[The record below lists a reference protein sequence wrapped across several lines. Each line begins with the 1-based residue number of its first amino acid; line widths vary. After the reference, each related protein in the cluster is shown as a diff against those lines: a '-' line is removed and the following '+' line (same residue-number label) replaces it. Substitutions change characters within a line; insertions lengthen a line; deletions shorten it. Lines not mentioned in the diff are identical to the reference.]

1 VNEYNKK
8 QLVIFKLTQL
18 SMKVIYLQFRRAWL
32 FLVLMTVFATVSG
45 QIQVTGKITAA
56 DDNQGM
62 PGVNITIKGANQGVT
77 SRNDGSYS
85 ISVRSAEDV
94 LVFSFVGYETEELQV
109 GNKTTLDVILIPS
122 IKELET
128 IIVMGYSTK
137 KKSEI
142 TSAIATVSSDKLMD
156 VTASDIGTMLQ
167 GKVSGIQVINSSG
180 APGATS
186 EIRIRGI
193 SSFSAP
199 QGPLYVVDGIIGGT
213 FDPNDVDNIT
223 VLKDAGATGMY
234 GSQANGGVVV
244 VTTKKAKSEKPQFEF
259 KAVTG
264 YRVADHG
271 NVNMMDS
278 KTLYEYHREYFRDP
292 ATFVIDDRKFNA
304 ARPASLLEV
313 NTDWLAETF
322 KPALV
327 QNYFLSTAGMSN
339 KFSYY
344 LGASYYDEEGTF
356 INSNFKR
363 ANVRANTTYKFSDR
377 VSMTNNINISGSKN
391 RGADYMN
398 LYYAYTSMPWDNPYD
413 ENGKVRSFK
422 TASGIWSKDKINP
435 IQAAQN
441 SELSN
446 KSFSFDYDLD
456 FNIKILDW
464 LNFSSTNRVSAMTG
478 MDRTFY
484 AKAADNIVYYGLGY
498 VSTQSNFAYNGITT
512 DLLKFNYERSK
523 HSISGLVGIE
533 AQSGHDD
540 YIFGSGMN
548 IPEGLSAPSVASS
561 QFLIRGAPSKTV
573 MQSLISQINY
583 NYSGRYFLSAS
594 YRIDQSSQFA
604 PNRRTAKFPSLSG
617 AWLLSNEEFIKS
629 IPAVSNLKLKASW
642 GKTGMKDIG
651 PYRYMEMFSFSSQY
665 DGESAA
671 VPTQM
676 ANPDLTWEQTDQ
688 FNTGFEIGVFDRI
701 NLELNFYKNLTKDL
715 LVERALPPSGGFR
728 TQWQNI
734 GKDMNQGIDVSINA
748 EVVKTG
754 NFSWSVDFSFGYN
767 KNKLTGFGNDTI
779 ITTNNYGIMQVY
791 HNGASLYSW
800 YAKEFYGIDPDNGSM
815 LWVDKNGQTT
825 HEYQDARYIE
835 YGTPMP
841 KFQGGFSTSI
851 RYRSL
856 SLNGNFSYLKG
867 NKIFNYFRRYADH
880 DLNETQFNAMM
891 PRDDYKLW
899 QQPGDHA
906 TKPLPQ
912 NARNSFDP
920 STRFIED
927 GSFVKVRNITLSYD
941 LPHKIISKIKL
952 TGLTV
957 SVSADNPFTFT
968 DFWGQDPEV
977 SIDPS
982 EGNLPGYTEFKYP
995 NNKQYLLSIKIR
1007 F

>member
-1 VNEYNKK
+1 
-8 QLVIFKLTQL
+8 
-18 SMKVIYLQFRRAWL
+18 MKVIYLQFRKVWL
-32 FLVLMTVFATVSG
+32 FLAMIAVYASVYG
-45 QIQVTGKITAA
+45 QVTVTGKVFGA
-56 DDNQGM
+56 DDNQGL
-62 PGVNITIKGANQGVT
+62 PGVNITVRGTNQGVIT
-77 SRNDGSYS
+77 GIDGTYS
-85 ISVRSAEDV
+85 IAVRNTGDV
-94 LVFSFVGYETEELQV
+94 LVFSYIGYNTEEEQV
-109 GNKTTLDVILIPS
+109 GSRTSIDMVLIPE
-122 IKELET
+122 IRELET
-128 IIVMGYSTK
+128 VIVMGYSTK
-137 KKSEI
+137 KRSEI
-142 TSAIATVSSDKLMD
+142 TSAVATVSSEKLMD
-156 VTASDIGTMLQ
+156 VTTNDIGTMLQ

-180 APGATS
+180 APGASS

-213 FDPNDVDNIT
+213 FDPNDVENVT

-244 VTTKKAKSEKPQFEF
+244 ITTKTAKASKPQFEF

-264 YRVADHG
+264 LRIADHG
-271 NVNMMDS
+271 NVRMMDS
-278 KTLYEYHREYFRDP
+278 KTLYDYHREFFRDP
-292 ATFVIDDRKFNA
+292 VEFVVDDRKFKA
-304 ARPASLLEV
+304 ARPDSLLNV
-313 NTDWLAETF
+313 NTDWLDETF
-322 KPALV
+322 SPALV
-327 QNYFLSTAGMSN
+327 QNYFLSSAGKSD

-344 LGASYYDEEGTF
+344 VGASYYNEEGTF
-356 INSNFKR
+356 INSNFQRVNLR
-363 ANVRANTTYKFSDR
+363 ANSTYKFSER
-377 VSMTNNINISGSKN
+377 VSMTNNINLSGSKN

-398 LYYAYTSMPWDNPYD
+398 LYYAYVSMPWDDPYD
-413 ENGKVRSFK
+413 EAGKVRSFK
-422 TASGIWSKDKINP
+422 TAEGIWSKDKINP

-456 FNIKILDW
+456 LSIKILDW
-464 LNFSSTNRVSAMTG
+464 LTFSTTNRISAFTT
-478 MDRTFY
+478 MDKTYY

-498 VSTQSNFAYNGITT
+498 TSTQSNFAYSGITT
-512 DLLKFNYERSK
+512 DLLKFNYTRSE
-523 HSISGLVGIE
+523 HSFSGLVGFE
-533 AQSGHDD
+533 AQGGNDD

-561 QFLIRGAPSKTV
+561 QYLISGAPSKSV
-573 MQSLISQINY
+573 MQSFISQVNY
-583 NYSGRYFLSAS
+583 NYSSKYFLSAS

-604 PNRRTAKFPSLSG
+604 PNKRTARFPSVSA
-617 AWLLSNEEFIKS
+617 AWLLSNENFMKNTS
-629 IPAVSNLKLKASW
+629 FVSNLKLKASW

-665 DGESAA
+665 DGEPAA

-688 FNTGFEIGVFDRI
+688 FNTGLEIGLLDRI
-701 NLELNFYKNLTKDL
+701 NLEVDFYRNMTKDL

-734 GKDMNQGIDVSINA
+734 GRDLNQGVELSVNA
-748 EVVKTG
+748 DMVKTSDF
-754 NFSWSVDFSFGYN
+754 NWSLDFSIGYN
-767 KNKLTGFGNDTI
+767 KNELMDFGSDTI
-779 ITTNNYGIMQVY
+779 ITANNYGVSQVY
-791 HNGASLYSW
+791 HDGASLYTW
-800 YAKEFYGIDPDNGSM
+800 YSKEFYGIDPDNGSM

-841 KFQGGFSTSI
+841 KFQGGFATLI
-851 RYRSL
+851 RYRAVSL
-856 SLNGNFSYLKG
+856 SGSFSYLSD

-891 PRDDYKLW
+891 PRDDYRLW
-899 QQPGDHA
+899 QQPGDNA

-927 GSFVKVRNITLSYD
+927 GSFLKVRNITLSYD
-941 LPHKIISKIKL
+941 LPIRLASKMKL
-952 TGLTV
+952 TGLTL
-957 SVSADNPFTFT
+957 SLSADSPFTFT
-968 DFWGQDPEV
+968 NYWGQDPEV
-977 SIDPS
+977 SVDPS
-982 EGNLPGYTEFKYP
+982 YGNLPGYTEFKYP
-995 NNKQYLLSIKIR
+995 NNRQYLLSLRVR